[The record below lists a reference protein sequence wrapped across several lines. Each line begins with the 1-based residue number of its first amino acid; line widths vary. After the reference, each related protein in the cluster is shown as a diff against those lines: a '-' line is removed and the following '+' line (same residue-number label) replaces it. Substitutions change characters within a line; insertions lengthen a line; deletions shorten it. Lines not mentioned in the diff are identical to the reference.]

1 MTDAPDPI
9 RTHCVICGGELC
21 PASVDETGMAHDY
34 CSSETMAEIRDDRYV
49 PVYLNH
55 PTR

>member
-9 RTHCVICGGELC
+9 SQTCCICGGELC
-21 PASVDETGMAHDY
+21 PASVDDTGCAHDF
-34 CSSETMAEIRDDRYV
+34 CASEELAGVRNDRYI